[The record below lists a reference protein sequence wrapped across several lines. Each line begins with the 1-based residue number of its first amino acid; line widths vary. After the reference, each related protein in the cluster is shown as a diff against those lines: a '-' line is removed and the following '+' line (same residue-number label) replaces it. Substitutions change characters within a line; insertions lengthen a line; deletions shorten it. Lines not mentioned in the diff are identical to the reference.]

1 MANAN
6 GAWGHPGSLGDGPRG
21 QGAHCWPEVGASV
34 LWTPSQSHLNPFRRF
49 LKRMPIRM
57 RVTGYQSGTVLLI
70 LYVSICICVC
80 VCVYTHIVA
89 DKENLTWGGQAR
101 LIG

>member
-1 MANAN
+1 
-6 GAWGHPGSLGDGPRG
+6 
-21 QGAHCWPEVGASV
+21 
-34 LWTPSQSHLNPFRRF
+34 
-49 LKRMPIRM
+49 M

-89 DKENLTWGGQAR
+89 DKENLTWGEQAR

>member
-1 MANAN
+1 
-6 GAWGHPGSLGDGPRG
+6 
-21 QGAHCWPEVGASV
+21 
-34 LWTPSQSHLNPFRRF
+34 
-49 LKRMPIRM
+49 MPIRM